1 MRFEVKLNYFGPI
14 NRYDDKLKIKF
25 FIDIKPNNMDGSIS
39 LMPNYKLVEITT
51 ASGVINLHSMK
62 EISGFL
68 EFLEFGID
76 TEADFQSMSFNID
89 GRAFDV
95 ELGTDFDN
103 NKVVFISSPD
113 NPAVANDGSA
123 VISINSDDSE
133 YVIKVFSDCILDMWQ
148 LPIEELVKNIVGTPY
163 SLSTSTTEDLSN
175 EFPERWGIDD
185 YLYRK
190 EKERDE

>member
-1 MRFEVKLNYFGPI
+1 MRFKVKLNYFGPI
-14 NRYDDKLKIKF
+14 NYNDKLKIKF
-25 FIDIKPNNMDGSIS
+25 LIDIEPNNTDYSIS
-39 LMPNYKLVEITT
+39 LKPNYKMVEITT

-95 ELGTDFDN
+95 TLGMDFDN

-113 NPAVANDGSA
+113 DPTVANDGSA
-123 VISINSDDSE
+123 VISINSEDAE
-133 YVIKVFSDCILDMWQ
+133 YVIKVFSDCILDMWK
-148 LPIEELVKNIVGTPY
+148 LPIEELVKDIIGCPNSI
-163 SLSTSTTEDLSN
+163 TSVSPFTD
-175 EFPERWGIDD
+175 EFSEHWGIDY
-185 YLYRK
+185 YLCRK

>member
-25 FIDIKPNNMDGSIS
+25 FIDIEPNNTNYSIS
-39 LMPNYKLVEITT
+39 LKPNYKLVEITT
-51 ASGVINLHSMK
+51 ASGTINLHSMK

-89 GRAFDV
+89 GRVFDV

-148 LPIEELVKNIVGTPY
+148 LPIEELMKDIIGC
-163 SLSTSTTEDLSN
+163 SDGITSVNPFTN
-175 EFPERWGIDD
+175 EFSERWGIDN
-185 YLYRK
+185 YLCRK
-190 EKERDE
+190 EKECDE